1 MYKKRMIS
9 LIVFL
14 LTFFSNS
21 LSQGSKNIEN
31 QILNS
36 IKSGSLIYEYTDVAM
51 SVIFNENKI
60 STDKNYLETKLS
72 KLISEKINY
81 KAIYF
86 YYDMDVFALV
96 LIIDKTNFDST
107 TFKENI
113 SSLGFNIFNILQL
126 KK

>member
-1 MYKKRMIS
+1 MIS

>member
-1 MYKKRMIS
+1 MIS

-21 LSQGSKNIEN
+21 LSQCSKNIEN